1 MRIASVRSIDIN
13 CSILVFVLFPL
24 SAITFG
30 PASAIIMLVSLS
42 LHEFAHTIMAHRL
55 GCRVCSIEIQ
65 PFGFIARLY
74 REPASPSQAL
84 AIALSG
90 PAASITAACCAK
102 ALIAEF
108 GISSTAAEEFA
119 AFNLSL
125 TLVNLFPALPLD
137 GGRAAL
143 AMLERSAGRN
153 KAIRLLAAVG
163 FLFGIC
169 LCAAGV
175 ILILCFATVNISIII
190 TGLFIMLA
198 AYSEQKKAALSSVGA
213 RLRQRAYLSR
223 GGALRVNQIAIN
235 ANASISSALALMRS
249 GGYNMLILLDD
260 YMRFVGYIGECELIN
275 AATQLNQN
283 VALIE
288 AVRLLPEKFNNTRP
302 QLHEPFHHR

>member
-1 MRIASVRSIDIN
+1 M
-13 CSILVFVLFPL
+13 LVLFPL
-24 SAITFG
+24 FAIAFG
-30 PASAIIMLVSLS
+30 PASAVIMLVSLS

-65 PFGFIARLY
+65 PFGFIARLFQ
-74 REPASPSQAL
+74 EPSSPSQAL

-102 ALIAEF
+102 TLIGEF

-119 AFNLSL
+119 AFNISL

-143 AMLERSAGRN
+143 AMLERGIGRG
-153 KAIRLLAAVG
+153 KAIRLLAAAG
-163 FLFGIC
+163 LLFGMC

-175 ILILCFATVNISIII
+175 ILILYFDTLNISIII
-190 TGLFIMLA
+190 TGFFIMLA
-198 AYSEQKKAALSSVGA
+198 SYSEQKKAALSSVGA
-213 RLRQRAYLSR
+213 RLRQRAYLNR
-223 GGALRVNQIAIN
+223 GGALRVNQIAVN
-235 ANASISSALALMRS
+235 AGTSIGSGLALMRS

-260 YMRFVGYIGECELIN
+260 YMRCIGCIGEYELIN
-275 AATQLNQN
+275 AAAHFDRN

-288 AVRLLPEKFNNTRP
+288 AARLLPENLNNTQP
-302 QLHEPFHHR
+302 QLHAPFRHR